1 MILGSMQTFL
11 LIVENS
17 CADLAEEY
25 LPFSFELPRAWVRLD
40 FGKRNPREGLEV
52 ARENLEELMK
62 ALKSR
67 PEAMGKLTPL
77 WEQLRD
83 KQRRCNPF
91 YGELEEILRISRIL
105 LNSRVLNRTQE
116 NWLKKQI
123 DQLHDGFY
131 NLIEESDLISVR
143 RKCHSDVTNMKSQL
157 DQFLIGIA
165 YGGVDAQLKALEEP
179 LLNMEIDMLMAEN
192 R

>member
-25 LPFSFELPRAWVRLD
+25 LPFSFELPRAWVRL
-40 FGKRNPREGLEV
+40 
-52 ARENLEELMK
+52 ELMK